1 MKPSSSIASAIAV
14 FACIQAFPAFAGA
27 SATATF
33 VAPARPLT
41 IAPLSRNDTPVRLG
55 PATRTAT
62 LGAPGR
68 VGRHHWRR
76 RVQPDTPLV
85 YVAPPAASAP
95 SDDTAYRVDDGFAP
109 PQRVSCFKPR
119 IIEIAPV
126 KVDTRPAPRVVY
138 GSPSPCSARDY
149 ARGWAPAT
157 E

>member
-14 FACIQAFPAFAGA
+14 FACFQAFPAFAGA

-33 VAPARPLT
+33 VAPARSLT

-55 PATRTAT
+55 AATRTAT
-62 LGAPGR
+62 LGAPRDGGHR
-68 VGRHHWRR
+68 RWRH

-85 YVAPPAASAP
+85 YVAPPVVNAP
-95 SDDTAYRVDDGFAP
+95 AREPDSRADDGYVA

-119 IIEIAPV
+119 NIEITPA
-126 KVDTRPAPRVVY
+126 KVDARPAPRVIY
-138 GSPSPCSARDY
+138 GSPSPCTASDY